1 MDFKALLLKV
11 GWILRILE
19 VNGMRKSYLFLGQ
32 MYILVRSVSDSF
44 VLLPFSWLI
53 FPAFSFPSFVS
64 CNILIQSSYIAC
76 ST

>member
-11 GWILRILE
+11 GWTMEGILE
-19 VNGMRKSYLFLGQ
+19 VNGMRKSYLYLGQ
-32 MYILVRSVSDSF
+32 MYILIRSVSGTHLCF
-44 VLLPFSWLI
+44 CH
-53 FPAFSFPSFVS
+53 FPAFSFLSFVS